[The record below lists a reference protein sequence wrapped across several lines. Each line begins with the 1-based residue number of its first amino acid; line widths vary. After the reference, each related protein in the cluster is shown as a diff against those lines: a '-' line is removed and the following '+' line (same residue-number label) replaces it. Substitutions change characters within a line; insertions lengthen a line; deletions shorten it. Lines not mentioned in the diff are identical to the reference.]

1 MNRRRFLLTSLAGA
15 LAAPLT
21 AEAQQ
26 AGKLPTIGVL
36 ASSRLTE
43 SLQGQIRDGLKEHGY
58 VEGRNIVIEWRA
70 AEDRNDR
77 AAALATELARL
88 RVDVIV
94 AHLTPVVQAAK
105 KATSTIPIVMAF
117 VIDPVG
123 SGFVRSLA
131 HPEGNITGTSIMAPD
146 LVGKQLELLKQVV
159 PTASRVAL
167 LSNPAKAGSAPQ
179 LQAAEMAARALG
191 AASTLGGAKSRRDR
205 PGLRGDDERACRCAS
220 RFAGP
225 GPRGPARK
233 DRRSHSKNRLP
244 AVYGVRLHT
253 EAGGLMS
260 YGANSRDMLRR
271 VASYVDR
278 ILTGAR
284 PADLPIEQPSKFE
297 LVINLKTA
305 KALGL
310 TIPPSLLA
318 RADQVIQ

>member
-191 AASTLGGAKSRRDR
+191 VRLQPLEARSLGEIDRAFAAMTKERADALLVLLDPVLAVQRERIADLTARTACQRYTGFGCTPR
-205 PGLRGDDERACRCAS
+205 PGAS
-220 RFAGP
+220 CP
-225 GPRGPARK
+225 MAR
-233 DRRSHSKNRLP
+233 
-244 AVYGVRLHT
+244 T
-253 EAGGLMS
+253 
-260 YGANSRDMLRR
+260 
-271 VASYVDR
+271 
-278 ILTGAR
+278 
-284 PADLPIEQPSKFE
+284 
-297 LVINLKTA
+297 LVTCSA
-305 KALGL
+305 A
-310 TIPPSLLA
+310 
-318 RADQVIQ
+318 